1 MVNAI
6 HARYNYSLIL
16 ARISLS
22 LKSWYS
28 WMSAGSRAA
37 QRRARASCAVPA
49 EEGRE
54 HEGSGLPHTLSPRP
68 LQSLFPSPAPHTP
81 LTSSP
86 TLIGEP
92 PQLGRRTRSP
102 SLTEQGTTLPSWVA
116 PGPTAM
122 TVASG
127 RGDWVAVEGRKM
139 PVAVFC
145 SG

>member
-1 MVNAI
+1 M
-6 HARYNYSLIL
+6 
-16 ARISLS
+16 
-22 LKSWYS
+22 
-28 WMSAGSRAA
+28 RAP
-37 QRRARASCAVPA
+37 SCAVPA
-49 EEGRE
+49 EERGRGTRAAGYRTPS
-54 HEGSGLPHTLSPRP
+54 HLVLFSPSFHRLHRTLS
-68 LQSLFPSPAPHTP
+68 

-127 RGDWVAVEGRKM
+127 RGDWVADEGRKM